1 MSPSYSGGATDPV
14 ADRSFREL
22 YDGISGGRQITL
34 TSNGTP
40 NTEDT
45 VVHDLGRVP
54 RGFLVIKQDKAASV
68 YDSGTAWTQSRMYVK
83 TSVASVATT
92 FWIF

>member
-1 MSPSYSGGATDPV
+1 MSGYAGGVTDPNT
-14 ADRSFREL
+14 DRALREL

-34 TSNGTP
+34 TSNGTA

-68 YDSGTAWTQSRMYVK
+68 YDSGTAWTQSRIYIK
-83 TSVASVATT
+83 TSVATVALTL
-92 FWIF
+92 WIF